1 VIRLRHD
8 YSETSPK
15 RFARRRARY
24 RVAAAT
30 LIAVAALT
38 IFALR
43 ASDSMADFEVY
54 WRGAARAAAAEPL
67 YRADDEHYRFKYFP
81 AFAVLTIP
89 MGLLPLPAAKAVW
102 FTASALLLALLV
114 GLSLEVVPERRRAN
128 AVLAVAAIAV
138 LGKFYG
144 HELILGQVNVLFAVL
159 AVGALLAMQRG
170 RERLAGA
177 LLALTIAI
185 KPYGVLFIPW
195 LLLRR
200 KAPSVTAALL
210 TLAVITVLP
219 VPLYGVGGTVA
230 LYRDWWTTVSGT
242 TPSNL
247 LNPDNVSFAS
257 AYAKWFGAGTVATSL
272 AMITALAAVAGT
284 AVVVLYRRGLIF
296 PEAIEGSGLL
306 LLVPL
311 LSPQG
316 WDYVLLLATPAVI
329 LLANYLD
336 RLPLMLRTAAVVAG
350 LTMGLSVFDVMGRS
364 SYARF
369 MEAAVV
375 TVCASVLLVS
385 LYMLRARRVA

>member
-1 VIRLRHD
+1 
-8 YSETSPK
+8 
-15 RFARRRARY
+15 
-24 RVAAAT
+24 
-30 LIAVAALT
+30 
-38 IFALR
+38 
-43 ASDSMADFEVY
+43 
-54 WRGAARAAAAEPL
+54 
-67 YRADDEHYRFKYFP
+67 
-81 AFAVLTIP
+81 
-89 MGLLPLPAAKAVW
+89 
-102 FTASALLLALLV
+102 
-114 GLSLEVVPERRRAN
+114 
-128 AVLAVAAIAV
+128 
-138 LGKFYG
+138 
-144 HELILGQVNVLFAVL
+144 
-159 AVGALLAMQRG
+159 
-170 RERLAGA
+170 
-177 LLALTIAI
+177 
-185 KPYGVLFIPW
+185 
-195 LLLRR
+195 
-200 KAPSVTAALL
+200 
-210 TLAVITVLP
+210 
-219 VPLYGVGGTVA
+219 
-230 LYRDWWTTVSGT
+230 
-242 TPSNL
+242 
-247 LNPDNVSFAS
+247 VSFAS

>member
-1 VIRLRHD
+1 
-8 YSETSPK
+8 
-15 RFARRRARY
+15 
-24 RVAAAT
+24 VAAGV
-30 LIAVAALT
+30 LIAVAALS

-54 WRGAARAAAAEPL
+54 WRGATRAAAAEPL
-67 YRADDEHYRFKYFP
+67 YRVDDEHYRFKYFP

-89 MGLLPLPAAKAVW
+89 VGLLPLPAAKAVW

-114 GLSLEVVPERRRAN
+114 QLSVDVLPERRRAN
-128 AVLAVAAIAV
+128 AILAVAAIAV

-144 HELILGQVNVLFAVL
+144 HELVLGQVNVLFAVL
-159 AVGALLAMQRG
+159 AVCALLAMKQG
-170 RERLAGA
+170 HEKLAGVLIA
-177 LLALTIAI
+177 FTIAI
-185 KPYGVLFIPW
+185 KPYGVLFMPW
-195 LLLRR
+195 LIARR
-200 KAPSVTAALL
+200 KAASATAALL
-210 TLAVITVLP
+210 TLAAISVLP
-219 VPLYGVGGTVA
+219 VPLYGVGGTIA
-230 LYRDWWTTVSGT
+230 LYRDWWDTVSGT

-272 AMITALAAVAGT
+272 AFITALAALAGT
-284 AVVVLYRRGLIF
+284 VVVLLYRRGLVF

-306 LLVPL
+306 MLIPL

-329 LLANYLD
+329 LLVNYLD
-336 RLPLMLRTAAVVAG
+336 RLPMMLRAAAVVAG
-350 LTMGLSVFDVMGRS
+350 LTTGLSVFDVMGRP

-385 LYMLRARRVA
+385 LYTLRARRVA

>member
-1 VIRLRHD
+1 MAAAAGKDERPYV
-8 YSETSPK
+8 K
-15 RFARRRARY
+15 RN
-24 RVAAAT
+24 RVAAGV
-30 LIAVAALT
+30 LIAVAALS

-54 WRGAARAAAAEPL
+54 WRGATRAAAAEPL
-67 YRADDEHYRFKYFP
+67 YRVDDEHYRFKYFP

-89 MGLLPLPAAKAVW
+89 VGLLPLPAAKAVW
-102 FTASALLLALLV
+102 FTASVLLLALLV
-114 GLSLEVVPERRRAN
+114 RLSVEVLPDRRRAN
-128 AVLAVAAIAV
+128 AILAVVAIAV

-144 HELILGQVNVLFAVL
+144 HELVLGQVNVLFAVL
-159 AVGALLAMQRG
+159 AVCALLAMKRG
-170 RERLAGA
+170 QEQLAGVLIA
-177 LLALTIAI
+177 FTIAT

-195 LLLRR
+195 LLARR
-200 KAPSVTAALL
+200 KAASVMAALL
-210 TLAVITVLP
+210 TLAAISVLP
-219 VPLYGVGGTVA
+219 VPLYGVSGTIA
-230 LYRDWWTTVSGT
+230 LYRDWWDTVSGT

-257 AYAKWFGAGTVATSL
+257 AYAKWMGAGTVATSL
-272 AMITALAAVAGT
+272 TLITALAALAGT
-284 AVVVLYRRGLIF
+284 VVVLLYRRGLIF

-306 LLVPL
+306 MLIPL

-329 LLANYLD
+329 LLVNYLD
-336 RLPLMLRTAAVVAG
+336 RLPMILRAAAVVAG
-350 LTMGLSVFDVMGRS
+350 LTMGLSVFDVMGRP

-385 LYMLRARRVA
+385 LYTLRARRVA

>member
-1 VIRLRHD
+1 
-8 YSETSPK
+8 
-15 RFARRRARY
+15 
-24 RVAAAT
+24 VAAGV
-30 LIAVAALT
+30 LIAVAALS

-54 WRGAARAAAAEPL
+54 WRGATRAAAAEPL
-67 YRADDEHYRFKYFP
+67 YRVDDEHYRFKYFP

-89 MGLLPLPAAKAVW
+89 VGLLPLPAAKAVW

-114 GLSLEVVPERRRAN
+114 RLSVDVLPERRRAN
-128 AVLAVAAIAV
+128 AILAVAAIAV

-144 HELILGQVNVLFAVL
+144 HELVLGQVNVLFAVL
-159 AVGALLAMQRG
+159 AVCALLAMKRG
-170 RERLAGA
+170 HEKLAGVLIA
-177 LLALTIAI
+177 FTIAI
-185 KPYGVLFIPW
+185 KPYGVLFVPW
-195 LLLRR
+195 LIARR
-200 KAPSVTAALL
+200 KAASATAALL
-210 TLAVITVLP
+210 ALATISVLP
-219 VPLYGVGGTVA
+219 VPLYGVGGTIA
-230 LYRDWWTTVSGT
+230 LYRDWWDTVSGT

-272 AMITALAAVAGT
+272 ALITALAALAGT
-284 AVVVLYRRGLIF
+284 VVVLLYRRGLVF

-306 LLVPL
+306 MLIPL

-329 LLANYLD
+329 LLVNYLD
-336 RLPLMLRTAAVVAG
+336 RLPMMLRAAAVVAG
-350 LTMGLSVFDVMGRS
+350 LTTGLSVFDVMGRP

-385 LYMLRARRVA
+385 LYTLRARRVA

>member
-1 VIRLRHD
+1 MAASAVEDERARVI
-8 YSETSPK
+8 
-15 RFARRRARY
+15 RY
-24 RVAAAT
+24 RVAAGI

-159 AVGALLAMQRG
+159 AVRALLAMQRG
-170 RERLAGA
+170 REWLAGV
-177 LLALTIAI
+177 LLAFTIAI

-195 LLLRR
+195 LLVRR

-219 VPLYGVGGTVA
+219 VPLYGVGGTIA

-257 AYAKWFGAGTVATSL
+257 AYAKWFGAGAVATSL
-272 AMITALAAVAGT
+272 ALVT
-284 AVVVLYRRGLIF
+284 AVGALVCTAIVLLYRRGLHF
-296 PEAIEGSGLL
+296 PEAVEGSVLL
-306 LLVPL
+306 MLIPL

-316 WDYVLLLATPAVI
+316 WDYVLLLATTAVV
-329 LLANYLD
+329 LLVNYLD
-336 RLPLMLRTAAVVAG
+336 RLPRALQAAVAVAG
-350 LTMGLSVFDVMGRS
+350 LTMGLSVFDLLGRPA
-364 SYARF
+364 YARF
-369 MEAAVV
+369 MEMAVI
-375 TVCASVLLVS
+375 TVCASVLLVA
-385 LYMLRARRVA
+385 LYTLRARRVA